1 MADKEIVRTLHQVR
15 RRLAVVRAVE
25 NGLRWALYGAAAA
38 ILVVAA
44 SALAYSRLPSWYV
57 YPYMPLALIPAAL
70 LLGAAARLLRPITL
84 RDAAIYLDRQAGL
97 HERVSTA
104 YEFSREAVEPPLV
117 AVVRSEALEIC
128 RRFRPGSIRY
138 GHRVSWQMRYLA
150 VGLLACG
157 AMMFLPPYKTADYRA
172 REAFDARSR
181 KAAED
186 LRDSLRS
193 IRQDRAIESDP
204 ALQELLKKAE
214 EEADRLANA
223 RMAPARM
230 LADMNRLK
238 DGMKEEFQKR
248 DSEEALAKAK
258 EDAAKEAESVQAAMS
273 QNPTEAE
280 SQKAEDLAK
289 RVADGTADKA
299 EKSALARV
307 GKAAEQ
313 AGRASGDSSLE
324 QAGKDLQSAAAGG
337 QTSADQVAGD
347 LSRIAKA
354 AGSGK
359 GQGPGSAS
367 RNQLKNAMDKVDQA
381 KQAAGE
387 SGGQQQTASASQ
399 AGASGQGK
407 CSACGGSGQKD
418 GKPCSACNGTGQ
430 QQGGGGQCPSCG
442 GTGEKDGQPCPDC
455 NGTGQQGGGSQAGG
469 ASGSGASQPNMASTN
484 LEGGGQGGHM
494 ELDENQAELPWA
506 RIYRPKSI
514 EHTKTSEYSPG
525 RIGKGESAG
534 SILVKGPADPDE
546 TATMDFTGNL
556 DAYRT
561 EAMKALEDEHIP
573 ARQRELV
580 RNYFLRRSQ

>member
-1 MADKEIVRTLHQVR
+1 MADREIIRTLHQVR
-15 RRLAVVRAVE
+15 RRLMVVRAVE
-25 NGLRWALYGAAAA
+25 DGLRWALYAVAAAM
-38 ILVVAA
+38 LVVAA
-44 SALAYSRLPSWYV
+44 SALAYSWLPSWYV
-57 YPYMPLALIPAAL
+57 YPYMPLVLIPAAWVA
-70 LLGAAARLLRPITL
+70 GAAVRLLRPITL

-104 YEFSREAVEPPLV
+104 YEFSREAVESPLV
-117 AVVRSEALEIC
+117 AMVRSEALEIC

-138 GHRVSWQMRYLA
+138 GHRMSWQMRCLA

-157 AMMFLPPYKTADYRA
+157 AMMFVPPYKTADYRA
-172 REAFDARSR
+172 REAFEARSR
-181 KAAED
+181 KAAEN

-230 LADMNRLK
+230 LADMNRLQ
-238 DGMKEEFQKR
+238 DRMKEELRKR
-248 DSEEALAKAK
+248 ESEEALAKAK

-273 QNPTEAE
+273 RNPTETE
-280 SQKAEDLAK
+280 SQKAGDLAK
-289 RVADGTADKA
+289 RVADGTANEA
-299 EKSALARV
+299 EKSALERL

-313 AGRASGDSSLE
+313 AGRATGDSALE
-324 QAGKDLQSAAAGG
+324 QAGKNLQSAAAGG

-347 LSRIAKA
+347 LSRIAQA
-354 AGSGK
+354 AGGGT
-359 GQGPGSAS
+359 GQGPGSS
-367 RNQLKNAMDKVDQA
+367 SYNQLKNAMDKVDQA

-387 SGGQQQTASASQ
+387 SGQGGSSQQQTASASQ
-399 AGASGQGK
+399 TGASGQGQ
-407 CSACGGSGQKD
+407 CS
-418 GKPCSACNGTGQ
+418 
-430 QQGGGGQCPSCG
+430 SCG
-442 GTGEKDGQPCPDC
+442 GTGEKNGQPCPDC
-455 NGTGQQGGGSQAGG
+455 NGTGQQEGGSQAVGE
-469 ASGSGASQPNMASTN
+469 AGSGASQPNLASTN

-546 TATMDFTGNL
+546 TATIDFTGNL

-561 EAMKALEDEHIP
+561 EAMKALDDEHIP